1 MPTIKNDPGTPK
13 IVIKPAVHQPQS
25 DKPANN
31 QPKTK

>member
-13 IVIKPAVHQPQS
+13 IVIKPATSHVPS
-25 DKPANN
+25 GKPANN